1 MLTASTLPE
10 PITCAMRTR
19 IVDDALLLGYSI
31 TLDAGEP
38 AVICSRDRTA
48 ILATMERS
56 SEAGIV
62 LRDTAGR
69 LAGSIRLVYDKGAE
83 VVSEH
88 SENEATDTVL
98 AAAFAMGEAHQAR
111 QPAPLSGSALFPAG
125 VVGWMTIDQ
134 YFRWCSLRPGLM
146 NYRKLQAV
154 IDADYHVDPGL
165 IGGSPM
171 QKLARMYGALDAG
184 IIFG

>member
-1 MLTASTLPE
+1 MLTENTVPE
-10 PITCAMRTR
+10 PIICAMRAR
-19 IVDDALLLGYSI
+19 IVDDAILLGYSI
-31 TLDAGEP
+31 TLDAGNP
-38 AVICSRDRTA
+38 AIISSRNRTA
-48 ILATMERS
+48 ILAAMACS
-56 SEAGIV
+56 SENRIV
-62 LRDTAGR
+62 LRDSAGR
-69 LAGSIRLVYDKGAE
+69 FAGSVHLVYDKGAE
-83 VVSEH
+83 VVSAH
-88 SENEATDTVL
+88 SENETTDTVL

-111 QPAPLSGSALFPAG
+111 RAASLSGSALFPTG
-125 VVGWMTIDQ
+125 EVGWMTVEP

-171 QKLARMYGALDAG
+171 RKLARMYGALDAG